1 MTILLLFLYG
11 PEIRGQKTLHCVV
24 HVYYCTIRRLLTK
37 TVNTYIYIYIYIQLT
52 KSTSPTLICTLG
64 TTRNS

>member
-37 TVNTYIYIYIYIQLT
+37 TVNTYIYIYIY
-52 KSTSPTLICTLG
+52 
-64 TTRNS
+64 TTDKINQSNTHMHTGHYQK